1 MRLSTTLTRSAI
13 VKKMGVI
20 PGALVLSSWD
30 KFDVATDGR
39 LRTLGEFQIDLVER
53 HDRASRLSKK
63 RTDTTLSA
71 ANRHT
76 TALKMQ
82 ACLGD

>member
-39 LRTLGEFQIDLVER
+39 LRALGEFRIDHLVER

-71 ANRHT
+71 RT
-76 TALKMQ
+76 GTRPR
-82 ACLGD
+82 